1 MIDVLQDFLSSIN
14 FFDIIVLIILIY
26 NVLQCFYK
34 GFSLSLI
41 SFSKWILSTIVTIIL
56 VPKLQPIV
64 SEYIQSEFINN
75 VGLGIT
81 IFIFTLFITIII
93 GKTLSKA
100 VTWTGVGSID
110 KVFGFLFGFFKGYI
124 VCVCLFSILNWFY
137 PYQNWGIS
145 AEDAISFNFISKG
158 SDVLINEF
166 PSNEDFID
174 TKEKIEKFESD
185 KLREECGIF
194 GISNHADA
202 SALVALGLHALQH
215 RGQEGCGIVSF
226 DGKNYHSEKRQGL
239 IGDHFTDLETLK
251 KLPGSFAIGH
261 NRYSTTGETSLR
273 NIQPFFAD
281 LHMGGLSIAHNGN
294 LTNAIVLRENLVKNG
309 AIFRTTSDTET
320 IVQLI
325 ARSKREKFIDKLIDT
340 LFQIQ
345 GGYSLVLMT
354 NKKLV
359 GVRDPFGIRPL
370 VVGKIKNSYIFASE
384 TCALDIVG
392 ASFVREVKNGE
403 IVIVEDNQLKSIKP
417 FPQQKARPCVF
428 EYIYFAR
435 PDSLINN
442 KCAYEYRK
450 NLGTELAKEADLK
463 ADLVV
468 PVPDSGVPAALGY
481 AKHSKKNFELGLI
494 RNHYVGRTFIEP
506 TQNIRSLGVKL
517 KLNSTKTIVKGKSII
532 LIDDSLVRGTTCH
545 KIVKMLYESGAKEVH
560 VRIACPEIIYP
571 DFYGVD
577 MPTKEELLAFK
588 KNNKEMCDY
597 LNAKSLKFLSLEGL
611 YKALINE
618 KRDAKYPQ
626 FSDHYFTGDYPI
638 KPHDNINGINV
649 KQLSLL
655 SGKSNN

>member
-1 MIDVLQDFLSSIN
+1 VKI
-14 FFDIIVLIILIY
+14 
-26 NVLQCFYK
+26 
-34 GFSLSLI
+34 SLI
-41 SFSKWILSTIVTIIL
+41 QKR
-56 VPKLQPIV
+56 KLKR
-64 SEYIQSEFINN
+64 YNN
-75 VGLGIT
+75 
-81 IFIFTLFITIII
+81 
-93 GKTLSKA
+93 
-100 VTWTGVGSID
+100 
-110 KVFGFLFGFFKGYI
+110 
-124 VCVCLFSILNWFY
+124 
-137 PYQNWGIS
+137 
-145 AEDAISFNFISKG
+145 
-158 SDVLINEF
+158 
-166 PSNEDFID
+166 
-174 TKEKIEKFESD
+174 D

-194 GISNHADA
+194 GISNHRDA
-202 SALVALGLHALQH
+202 STLVALGLHALQH

-239 IGDHFTDLETLK
+239 VGDHFTDIETLR
-251 KLPGSFAIGH
+251 KLPGDFAIGH

-281 LHMGGLSIAHNGN
+281 LHVGGLSIAHNGN
-294 LTNAIVLRENLVKNG
+294 LTNALLLRENLVKDG

-325 ARSKREKFIDKLIDT
+325 AKSKREKFTDKLIDT

-354 NKKLV
+354 NKKLI

-370 VVGKIKNSYIFASE
+370 VIGKLKNSYIFASE

-392 ASFVREVKNGE
+392 AKFIREVNNGE
-403 IVIVEDNQLKSIKP
+403 IVIIENNQLKSINP
-417 FPQQKARPCVF
+417 FPKQKARPCIF

-450 NLGTELAKEADLK
+450 NLGSELAKETDLN

-481 AKHSKKNFELGLI
+481 ASEAKKEFELGLI

-506 TQNIRSLGVKL
+506 SQNIRSLGVKL
-517 KLNSTKTIVKGKSII
+517 KLSSTKTIVKNKSII

-560 VRIACPEIIYP
+560 VRIACPEIKYP

-577 MPTKEELLAFK
+577 MPTKQELLAHE
-588 KNNKEMCDY
+588 KNNNEMCKY
-597 LNAKSLKFLSLEGL
+597 INAKSLKFLSLDGL
-611 YKALINE
+611 YNALIKE
-618 KRDAKYPQ
+618 KRNSTYPQ

-638 KPHDNINGINV
+638 KPHDNLKGLKV

-655 SGKSNN
+655 SGKSNS

>member
-1 MIDVLQDFLSSIN
+1 MRIS
-14 FFDIIVLIILIY
+14 LIQKKKL
-26 NVLQCFYK
+26 K
-34 GFSLSLI
+34 RFSL
-41 SFSKWILSTIVTIIL
+41 
-56 VPKLQPIV
+56 
-64 SEYIQSEFINN
+64 
-75 VGLGIT
+75 
-81 IFIFTLFITIII
+81 
-93 GKTLSKA
+93 
-100 VTWTGVGSID
+100 
-110 KVFGFLFGFFKGYI
+110 
-124 VCVCLFSILNWFY
+124 
-137 PYQNWGIS
+137 
-145 AEDAISFNFISKG
+145 
-158 SDVLINEF
+158 
-166 PSNEDFID
+166 
-174 TKEKIEKFESD
+174 D

-194 GISNHADA
+194 GISSHQDA
-202 SALVALGLHALQH
+202 AALVALGLHALQH

-239 IGDHFTDLETLK
+239 VGDHFTNFETIK
-251 KLPGSFAIGH
+251 KLPGNYAIGH

-281 LHMGGLSIAHNGN
+281 LHTGGLSIAHNGN
-294 LTNAIVLRENLVKNG
+294 LTNALILRETLVKDG

-325 ARSKREKFIDKLIDT
+325 AKSKRDKFVDKLIDT

-345 GGYSLVLMT
+345 GGYSLILMT

-370 VVGKIKNSYIFASE
+370 VIGKLKNSYILASE

-392 ASFVREVKNGE
+392 ATYVREVENGE
-403 IVIVEDNQLKSIKP
+403 IVVIENNDLKSIKP
-417 FPQQKARPCVF
+417 FPKQKSRPCVF

-435 PDSLINN
+435 PDSLIKK

-450 NLGTELAKEADLK
+450 DLGSELAKETDIN

-481 AKHSKKNFELGLI
+481 AEESKKKFELGLI

-517 KLNSTKTIVKGKSII
+517 KLNSTKTIVKNKSII
-532 LIDDSLVRGTTCH
+532 LIDDSLVRGTTCL
-545 KIVKMLYESGAKEVH
+545 KIVKMLFEDGAKEVH
-560 VRIACPEIIYP
+560 VRIACPEIKHP

-577 MPTKEELLAFK
+577 MPSKKELLAYN
-588 KNNKEMCDY
+588 KNIDEMCEY
-597 LNAKSLKFLSLEGL
+597 INATSLKFLSLDGL
-611 YKALINE
+611 YKALLNE
-618 KRDAKYPQ
+618 KRNPNYPQ

-638 KPHDNINGINV
+638 EPLDRIKGIKI

-655 SGKSNN
+655 SGKSNS

>member
-1 MIDVLQDFLSSIN
+1 MISSIQKKK
-14 FFDIIVLIILIY
+14 LKKY
-26 NVLQCFYK
+26 NL
-34 GFSLSLI
+34 
-41 SFSKWILSTIVTIIL
+41 
-56 VPKLQPIV
+56 
-64 SEYIQSEFINN
+64 
-75 VGLGIT
+75 
-81 IFIFTLFITIII
+81 
-93 GKTLSKA
+93 
-100 VTWTGVGSID
+100 
-110 KVFGFLFGFFKGYI
+110 
-124 VCVCLFSILNWFY
+124 
-137 PYQNWGIS
+137 
-145 AEDAISFNFISKG
+145 
-158 SDVLINEF
+158 
-166 PSNEDFID
+166 
-174 TKEKIEKFESD
+174 D

-194 GISNHADA
+194 GISNHQDA

-239 IGDHFTDLETLK
+239 VGDHFTDHSIIK
-251 KLPGSFAIGH
+251 RLPGKFAIGH

-294 LTNAIVLRENLVKNG
+294 LTNAMILRENLVKEG

-325 ARSKREKFIDKLIDT
+325 AKSKREKFIDKLIDT

-354 NKKLV
+354 NKKLL

-370 VVGKIKNSYIFASE
+370 VIGKLKGSFIFASE

-392 ASFVREVKNGE
+392 ASFVREVENGE
-403 IVIVEDNQLKSIKP
+403 IVFIENNKLKSIKP
-417 FPQQKARPCVF
+417 FPKQKARPCVF

-450 NLGTELAKEADLK
+450 KLGSELARETDL
-463 ADLVV
+463 DSDFVV

-481 AKHSKKNFELGLI
+481 AEKSKKKFELGLI

-517 KLNSTKTIVKGKSII
+517 KLNSTKTIIENKSII

-545 KIVKMLYESGAKEVH
+545 KIVKMLFENGAREVH
-560 VRIACPEIIYP
+560 VRIACPEIKYP

-577 MPTKEELLAFK
+577 MPNKRELLAYRK
-588 KNNKEMCDY
+588 SNKEMCDY
-597 LNAKSLKFLSLEGL
+597 INATSLKFLSLNGL
-611 YKALINE
+611 YNALLQE
-618 KRDAKYPQ
+618 KRNPSYPQ

-638 KPHDNINGINV
+638 KPRDNIEETKIR
-649 KQLSLL
+649 QLSLL

>member
-1 MIDVLQDFLSSIN
+1 M
-14 FFDIIVLIILIY
+14 
-26 NVLQCFYK
+26 K
-34 GFSLSLI
+34 
-41 SFSKWILSTIVTIIL
+41 K
-56 VPKLQPIV
+56 
-64 SEYIQSEFINN
+64 
-75 VGLGIT
+75 
-81 IFIFTLFITIII
+81 
-93 GKTLSKA
+93 
-100 VTWTGVGSID
+100 
-110 KVFGFLFGFFKGYI
+110 
-124 VCVCLFSILNWFY
+124 
-137 PYQNWGIS
+137 
-145 AEDAISFNFISKG
+145 FN
-158 SDVLINEF
+158 L
-166 PSNEDFID
+166 
-174 TKEKIEKFESD
+174 D

-194 GISNHADA
+194 GISNHEDS

-226 DGKNYHSEKRQGL
+226 DGTNYHSEKRQGL
-239 IGDHFTDLETLK
+239 VGDHFTDFETLK
-251 KLPGSFAIGH
+251 KLPGNFAIGH

-294 LTNAIVLRENLVKNG
+294 LTNALLLRESLVKNG

-325 ARSKREKFIDKLIDT
+325 AKSKREKFTDKLIDT

-370 VVGKIKNSYIFASE
+370 VIGKLKNSFILASE

-392 ASFVREVKNGE
+392 ATFIREVENGE
-403 IVIVEDNQLKSIKP
+403 IIVIENEQMKSIKP
-417 FPQQKARPCVF
+417 FPKQKPRPCVF

-450 NLGTELAKEADLK
+450 KLGSELAKETDLE
-463 ADLVV
+463 ADLVI

-481 AKHSKKNFELGLI
+481 AEQSKKKFELGLI

-506 TQNIRSLGVKL
+506 SQNIRSLGVKL
-517 KLNSTKTIVKGKSII
+517 KLSSTKTIVKNKSII

-560 VRIACPEIIYP
+560 VRIACPEIKYP

-577 MPTKEELLAFK
+577 MPTKKELLAHE

-597 LNAKSLKFLSLEGL
+597 IKAESLKFLSLEGL
-611 YKALINE
+611 YTALIGNI
-618 KRDAKYPQ
+618 RNSSYPQ

-638 KPHDNINGINV
+638 KPDDNIKGLKI